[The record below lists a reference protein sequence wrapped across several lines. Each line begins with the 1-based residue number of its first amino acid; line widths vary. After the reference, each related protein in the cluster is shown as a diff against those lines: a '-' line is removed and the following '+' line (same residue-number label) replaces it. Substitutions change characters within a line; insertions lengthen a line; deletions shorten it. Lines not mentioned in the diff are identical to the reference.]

1 MARRT
6 EAQKML
12 AALRWAAQRKRP
24 NPAGEIIEQLIPPP
38 AAPHTSAGPALPG
51 HKLPEATRRRGK
63 RQVPPAAG

>member
-24 NPAGEIIEQLIPPP
+24 NPAGEIIEQLLPP
-38 AAPHTSAGPALPG
+38 AAPPALPG
-51 HKLPEATRRRGK
+51 PKPPDARRRAK
-63 RQVPPAAG
+63 RQPPSAG

>member
-24 NPAGEIIEQLIPPP
+24 NPAGEILEQLLPPLTP
-38 AAPHTSAGPALPG
+38 PRARAAPAHPGPKAPD
-51 HKLPEATRRRGK
+51 ARRRGK
-63 RQVPPAAG
+63 RPAPPAG